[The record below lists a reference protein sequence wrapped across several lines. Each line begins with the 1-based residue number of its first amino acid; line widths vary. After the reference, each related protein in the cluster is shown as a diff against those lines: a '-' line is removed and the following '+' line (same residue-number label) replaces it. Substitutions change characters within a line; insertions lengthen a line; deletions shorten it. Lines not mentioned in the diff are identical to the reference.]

1 MISEIHSSY
10 HFSILKENDKVVKIP
25 KTEMGTYRLNQVKE
39 KIKNFYHPNIDI
51 PIVENGEA
59 TSDYYK
65 KSLDD
70 TEFES
75 QELINIFIQLCDAVE
90 HLHKYNIIGIDL
102 KPEHIRFYNN
112 EVKLIDC
119 FEPSTICPKW
129 NAPESIL
136 NRKISIQSDI
146 YCIGNI
152 IYYSMY
158 KKLPFDDKDALKYLN
173 NLINNKPTVEE
184 SIFKNIILKCL
195 EKKPENRYPSVNKLR
210 IDIANLKQTNII
222 K

>member
-59 TSDYYK
+59 TSDYYE

>member
-25 KTEMGTYRLNQVKE
+25 KTEMGIYRLNQVKE

-59 TSDYYK
+59 TSDYYE

-90 HLHKYNIIGIDL
+90 NLHKYNIIGIDL
-102 KPEHIRFYNN
+102 KPEHIRFYDNQ
-112 EVKLIDC
+112 VKLIDC

-152 IYYSMY
+152 IYYSIY

-195 EKKPENRYPSVNKLR
+195 EKKPEDRYSTVSQLR

>member
-1 MISEIHSSY
+1 MISEIYSSY
-10 HFSILKENDKVVKIP
+10 HFSILKENDQVVKIP

-39 KIKNFYHPNIDI
+39 KIKNFYHPSIDI

-59 TSDYYK
+59 TSDYYE
-65 KSLDD
+65 KSLVN
-70 TEFES
+70 TEFET
-75 QELINIFIQLCDAVE
+75 QELINIFIDLCYAIE

-102 KPEHIRFYNN
+102 KPEHVRFHNGK
-112 EVKLIDC
+112 VKLIDC

-136 NRKISIQSDI
+136 NRSISIQSDI

-152 IYYSMY
+152 IYYSIY
-158 KKLPFDDKDALKYLN
+158 KKLPFNDEVALKYLS
-173 NLINNKPTVEE
+173 NLINDKPKIDD

-195 EKKPENRYPSVNKLR
+195 EKKPEDRYPTVNQLR
-210 IDIANLKQTNII
+210 VDIANLK
-222 K
+222 

>member
-102 KPEHIRFYNN
+102 KPEHIRFYDN

>member
-1 MISEIHSSY
+1 MISEIYSSY
-10 HFSILKENDKVVKIP
+10 HFSILKENDQVVKIP

-39 KIKNFYHPNIDI
+39 KIKNFYHPSIDI

-59 TSDYYK
+59 TSDYYE
-65 KSLDD
+65 KSLVN
-70 TEFES
+70 TEFET
-75 QELINIFIQLCDAVE
+75 QELINIFIVLCDAVE

-102 KPEHIRFYNN
+102 KPEHVRFHNGK
-112 EVKLIDC
+112 VKLIDC

-136 NRKISIQSDI
+136 NRTISIQSDI

-152 IYYSMY
+152 IYYSIY
-158 KKLPFDDKDALKYLN
+158 KKLPFNDEVALKYLS
-173 NLINNKPTVEE
+173 NLINDKPKIDD

-195 EKKPENRYPSVNKLR
+195 EKKPEDRYPTVNQLR
-210 IDIANLKQTNII
+210 VDIANLK
-222 K
+222 

>member
-59 TSDYYK
+59 TSDYYEN
-65 KSLDD
+65 SLGH

-75 QELINIFIQLCDAVE
+75 QELINIFIQLCDAIE
-90 HLHKYNIIGIDL
+90 HLHKYNVIGIDL
-102 KPEHIRFYNN
+102 KPEHVRFHNN

-152 IYYSMY
+152 IYYSIY

-173 NLINNKPTVEE
+173 NLINNKPIVGD

-195 EKKPENRYPSVNKLR
+195 EKKPEDRYSTVNQLR
-210 IDIANLKQTNII
+210 IDIANLKQI
-222 K
+222 